1 MKKKAHTA
9 AMAGRNG
16 ARMQRRIAEL
26 EEHLQFTITEQR
38 QHDAK
43 GRVSTS
49 DHPPLCLQEQ

>member
-1 MKKKAHTA
+1 
-9 AMAGRNG
+9 MAGRNG